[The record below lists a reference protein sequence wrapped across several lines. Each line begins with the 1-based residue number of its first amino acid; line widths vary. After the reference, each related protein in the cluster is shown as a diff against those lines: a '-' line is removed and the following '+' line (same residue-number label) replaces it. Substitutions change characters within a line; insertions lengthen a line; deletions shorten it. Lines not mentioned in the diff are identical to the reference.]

1 MGWEVAFAI
10 MIHQILVKNLWSPE
24 SPGPGETAA
33 TRAAAGHGA
42 SRDVSHSRR
51 QKGAQ
56 AVLRPGRPS
65 GFHTDCFEEVI
76 VLRAR
81 RPTGGSEKHS
91 GTGAV
96 SPRVYAPHS
105 KSAPEPK
112 ARDANGPAA
121 YTR

>member
-10 MIHQILVKNLWSPE
+10 MIHQISGKILWSPE
-24 SPGPGETAA
+24 SPGLGESAA
-33 TRAAAGHGA
+33 TRAAAEHGA

-51 QKGAQ
+51 QTGAQ

-91 GTGAV
+91 GIGAV
-96 SPRVYAPHS
+96 SPRGYAPHS

-112 ARDANGPAA
+112 TRDANGPAA

>member
-10 MIHQILVKNLWSPE
+10 MIHQISGKILWSPE
-24 SPGPGETAA
+24 SPGLGESAA
-33 TRAAAGHGA
+33 TRAAAEHGA

-65 GFHTDCFEEVI
+65 GFHTDCFEEII

-91 GTGAV
+91 GIGAV
-96 SPRVYAPHS
+96 SPRGYAPHS